1 MTAHP
6 LPAWLARLLG
16 IQSGPGEGATWSLV
30 DQWTWP
36 PWVTLL
42 AVILIAALVVIVY
55 LKENPQVPRALRMFL
70 AGIRLTLAGLLL
82 FMLAQFALSLQKTG
96 LPYVAVLVDDTLS
109 MTTAD
114 RYLNTRDR
122 NRDKLRAALAE
133 AVHRAGYD
141 VSTRW
146 NLARTLLAGH
156 DAAVLRSIAG
166 RYKLRLYYLTGAGGN
181 YRTGPRASE
190 AADPD
195 GLVRELQDVEPS
207 GEQTRLGAAIHSV
220 LDDLRGT
227 APAAL
232 VLLSDGVNTEGPDL
246 VEGAATARRKG
257 VPLFVV
263 ALGDSQ
269 PDRSLKL
276 SDLSVEEFVFVH
288 DRVNFEVQ
296 LTGTGYAGQEVRLLL
311 RRQDQP
317 KVLAEVK
324 VKVGADGRPQT
335 VRLPYRPD
343 EEGEFQ
349 FTVEIEPV
357 AGDAP
362 TTTDHQ
368 ERIVRTVHPVRV
380 RKEKIR
386 VLLVQAYPSY
396 EFRYLR
402 NMLGR
407 DPTIDL
413 KTVLQDADEE
423 HAEPET
429 GGLATS
435 GPASVG
441 GAAATGSASAGSLQG
456 FPVRKED
463 LFRYDVVILGDV
475 NPALLSAAMLANL
488 VDFVE
493 QPAKGGSLICIA
505 GPRYMPLAFRNTP
518 LARILP
524 VSLATVHVP
533 SESQDFAQPFHLLP
547 TDQGLASPQMQL
559 GDTPEETQ
567 AIWQNLPP
575 LYWCLETP
583 DLKPGAFALA
593 EHSRRQGRDG
603 KKLPLIVLQHVTGN
617 VLFHA
622 TDETWRWRFRS
633 GDTYFAR
640 YWIQTIR
647 YLSRSKLAD
656 AGRSATLSADRAKYR
671 QGEPVRLRVRFDN
684 QRLAPPQD
692 DGVTVVVEGPK
703 HATQRLKL
711 HRTAAGS
718 GVFEGLLAALPP
730 DDYHAWIA
738 IPSLENHPPATEF
751 SVVAHVG
758 DSQGTAIDAV
768 ELARAAEVTKGH
780 YYAFDADTAR
790 HLLHDLP
797 EGRQVP
803 VETLPPRPLW
813 NAWPTLALFLGL
825 LVSEWVLRKLGGMV

>member
-1 MTAHP
+1 
-6 LPAWLARLLG
+6 LAG
-16 IQSGPGEGATWSLV
+16 IDSGPGEGATWSLV

-42 AVILIAALVVIVY
+42 AVILIAALVVVVY
-55 LKENPQVPRALRMFL
+55 LKENPQAPRALRLLL

-82 FMLAQFALSLQKTG
+82 FMVAQFALSLQKTG
-96 LPYVAVLVDDTLS
+96 LPYVEVLVDDTLS

-114 RYLNTRDR
+114 RYLNTKDR
-122 NRDKLRAALAE
+122 NNDKLRAALAD
-133 AVHRAGYD
+133 AVRQAGYD
-141 VSTRW
+141 APTRW
-146 NLARTLLAGH
+146 NLARTLLTGH
-156 DAAVLRSIAG
+156 DARVLTSIAG
-166 RYKLRLYYLTGAGGN
+166 RYKLRLYYLTGARGD
-181 YRTGPRASE
+181 YRTGPRASH
-190 AADPD
+190 AAKPADLD
-195 GLVRELQDVEPS
+195 REIRGIEPL
-207 GEQTRLGAAIHSV
+207 GEQTRLGAAIHAV

-227 APAAL
+227 TPAAL

-246 VEGAATARRKG
+246 ADGAAYARRKG

-276 SDLSVEEFVFVH
+276 SDLSVEEFVFIH

-296 LTGTGYAGQEVRLLL
+296 FTGTGYAGQEVRIVL
-311 RRQDQP
+311 RRQDRP
-317 KVLAEVK
+317 NVLAEIK
-324 VKVGADGRPQT
+324 VKVGPDGRPQT

-349 FTVEIEPV
+349 FTVEIEPI

-362 TTTDHQ
+362 AGDDRQ
-368 ERIVRTVHPVRV
+368 ERVIRTAHPVRV
-380 RKEKIR
+380 RKEKIH

-402 NMLGR
+402 NMFGR
-407 DPTIDL
+407 DPTVDL

-423 HAEPET
+423 HA
-429 GGLATS
+429 
-435 GPASVG
+435 
-441 GAAATGSASAGSLQG
+441 GAAAGSLQG

-463 LFRYDVVILGDV
+463 LFHYDVVILGDV

-524 VSLATVHVP
+524 VSLATVRAA
-533 SESQDFAQPFHLLP
+533 SEGQDFTQPFNLLP

-559 GDTPEETQ
+559 GDTPEESET
-567 AIWQNLPP
+567 IWKNLPP
-575 LYWCLETP
+575 LYWCLEAP

-593 EHSRRQGRDG
+593 EHSRRPGREG
-603 KKLPLIVLQHVTGN
+603 KKLPLVVLQHVTGN

-622 TDETWRWRFRS
+622 TDETWRWRFRT

-656 AGRSATLSADRAKYR
+656 AGRSATLSTDRAKYR

-684 QRLAPPQD
+684 QRLTPPAD
-692 DGVTVVVEGPK
+692 DGVTVFVEGPK
-703 HATQRLKL
+703 HTTQRLKL
-711 HRTAAGS
+711 HRTTAGS
-718 GVFEGLLAALPP
+718 GVFEGLLAGLPP

-738 IPSLENHPPATEF
+738 TPSLANQENHPPATEF
-751 SVVAHVG
+751 SVLSHGG
-758 DSQGTAIDAV
+758 DSKGTAIDAA

-780 YYAFDADTAR
+780 YYAFDADTGY
-790 HLLHDLP
+790 HLLKDLP
-797 EGRQVP
+797 PGRQVP
-803 VETLPPRPLW
+803 IEALPPRPLW

>member
-1 MTAHP
+1 MTSHP

-16 IQSGPGEGATWSLV
+16 VENGPGEGATWSLV

-36 PWVTLL
+36 PWITLL
-42 AVILIAALVVIVY
+42 AVIMIAVLVVVVY
-55 LKENPQVPRALRMFL
+55 LKENPQAPRALRLLL
-70 AGIRLTLAGLLL
+70 AGIRLTLAGLVL
-82 FMLAQFALSLQKTG
+82 FMIAQFALSLQKTG

-114 RYLNTRDR
+114 RYLNSKDR
-122 NRDKLRAALAE
+122 NLDQFRRALAD
-133 AVHRAGYD
+133 AVRRAGYEET
-141 VSTRW
+141 TRW
-146 NLARTLLAGH
+146 NLARTLLTGH
-156 DAAVLRSIAG
+156 DAVVLKSIDR
-166 RYKLRLYYLTGAGGN
+166 RYKLRLYYLTGARGD
-181 YRTGPRASE
+181 YRTGPRASR

-195 GLVRELQDVEPS
+195 GLVREIRSVEPL
-207 GEQTRLGAAIHSV
+207 GEQTRLGAAIHAV

-246 VEGAATARRKG
+246 AQGAAYAHRKG

-276 SDLSVEEFVFVH
+276 SDLSVEEFVFIH

-296 LTGTGYAGQEVRLLL
+296 LTGSGYAGQEVRVVL
-311 RRQDQP
+311 RRQDRP
-317 KVLAEVK
+317 NVLAEVK
-324 VKVGADGRPQT
+324 VKVGADGQPQT

-343 EEGEFQ
+343 EEGEFH
-349 FTVEIEPV
+349 FSVEIEPI
-357 AGDAP
+357 AGDALA
-362 TTTDHQ
+362 DADRQ
-368 ERIVRTVHPVRV
+368 ERVVRTAHPVRV
-380 RKEKIR
+380 RKEKIH

-402 NMLGR
+402 NMLAR

-413 KTVLQDADEE
+413 KSVLQDADEE
-423 HAEPET
+423 HAEPD
-429 GGLATS
+429 
-435 GPASVG
+435 
-441 GAAATGSASAGSLQG
+441 AGSLQG

-475 NPALLSAAMLANL
+475 NPALLSAAMLQNL

-505 GPRYMPLAFRNTP
+505 GPRYMPLAYRNTP

-524 VSLATVHVP
+524 VSLATVRVP
-533 SESQDFAQPFHLLP
+533 PEGQVFTQPFNLLP

-559 GDTPEETQ
+559 ADTPEESE
-567 AIWQNLPP
+567 AIWQKLPP
-575 LYWCLETP
+575 LYWCLEAP

-593 EHSRRQGRDG
+593 EHSRRQGREG
-603 KKLPLIVLQHVTGN
+603 KKLPLVVLQHVTGN

-622 TDETWRWRFRS
+622 TDETWRWRFRT
-633 GDTYFAR
+633 GDTFFAR

-656 AGRSATLSADRAKYR
+656 AGRAATLSADRAKYR
-671 QGEPVRLRVRFDN
+671 QGEPVRLRVRFEN
-684 QRLAPPQD
+684 QRLTPPSD
-692 DGVTVVVEGPK
+692 DGVTVVVEGSK
-703 HATQRLKL
+703 HASQRLKL
-711 HRTAAGS
+711 HRTTAGS
-718 GVFEGLLAALPP
+718 GVFEGLLAQLPP

-738 IPSLENHPPATEF
+738 IPSLEPHSPATEF
-751 SVVAHVG
+751 SVLAHGG
-758 DSQGTAIDAV
+758 DSKGTAIDAA
-768 ELARAAEVTKGH
+768 ELRRAAEVTKGH
-780 YYAFDADTAR
+780 YYAFDADTAY
-790 HLLHDLP
+790 HLLKDLP
-797 EGRQVP
+797 PGRQVP
-803 VETLPPRPLW
+803 IETLPPRPLW

>member
-16 IQSGPGEGATWSLV
+16 VKNGPGEGATWSLV

-42 AVILIAALVVIVY
+42 AMILIAALVVAVY
-55 LKENPQVPRALRMFL
+55 LKENPQAPKALRLLL
-70 AGIRLTLAGLLL
+70 AGIRLTLAALLL
-82 FMLAQFALSLQKTG
+82 FMVAQFALSLQKTG

-114 RYLNTRDR
+114 RYLNTKDR
-122 NRDKLRAALAE
+122 NCDKLRAALAD
-133 AVHRAGYD
+133 AVRRAGYD
-141 VSTRW
+141 TSTRW
-146 NLARTLLAGH
+146 NLARTLLTGH
-156 DAAVLRSIAG
+156 DAKVLKSIAG
-166 RYKLRLYYLTGAGGN
+166 RYKLRLYYLTGAQGD
-181 YRTGPRASE
+181 YRTGPRASQ

-195 GLVRELQDVEPS
+195 GMVREIRGVEPS
-207 GEQTRLGAAIHSV
+207 GEQTRLGAAIHTV

-227 APAAL
+227 TPAAL

-246 VEGAATARRKG
+246 ADGAATAHRKG

-276 SDLSVEEFVFVH
+276 SDLSVEEFVFIH
-288 DRVNFEVQ
+288 DRVNFQVQ
-296 LTGTGYAGQEVRLLL
+296 LTGTGYAGQEVRVVL
-311 RRQDQP
+311 RRQDSP
-317 KVLAEVK
+317 SVLAEVK
-324 VKVGADGRPQT
+324 VKVGPDGQPKT

-349 FTVEIEPV
+349 FAVEAEPA
-357 AGDAP
+357 AGDAAAAA
-362 TTTDHQ
+362 DRQ
-368 ERIVRTVHPVRV
+368 DRVIRTAHPVRV
-380 RKEKIR
+380 RKEKIH
-386 VLLVQAYPSY
+386 VLLAQAYPSY

-413 KTVLQDADEE
+413 KSVLQDADEE
-423 HAEPET
+423 HVEPD
-429 GGLATS
+429 
-435 GPASVG
+435 
-441 GAAATGSASAGSLQG
+441 AGSLQG

-475 NPALLSAAMLANL
+475 NPALLSAATLSNL

-524 VSLATVHVP
+524 VSLATVRVP
-533 SESQDFAQPFHLLP
+533 PEGQDFTQPFHLLP

-559 GDTPEETQ
+559 GETPEESET
-567 AIWQNLPP
+567 IWRNLPP
-575 LYWCLETP
+575 LYWCLEAP

-593 EHSRRQGRDG
+593 EHSHRQGREG
-603 KKLPLIVLQHVTGN
+603 KKLPLVVLQHVTGN

-633 GDTYFAR
+633 GDGYFAR

-656 AGRSATLSADRAKYR
+656 AGRPATLSTDRAKYR
-671 QGEPVRLRVRFDN
+671 QGEPVRVRVRFEN
-684 QRLAPPQD
+684 QRLTPPQD
-692 DGVTVVVEGPK
+692 DGVTVVVEGSK

-711 HRTAAGS
+711 HRASAGS
-718 GVFEGLLAALPP
+718 GVFEGLLAPLPP

-738 IPSLENHPPATEF
+738 IPSLPGPDSHPPATEF
-751 SVVAHVG
+751 SVLAHGG
-758 DSQGTAIDAV
+758 DSKGTAIDAA
-768 ELARAAEVTKGH
+768 ELRRAAEATKGH
-780 YYAFDADTAR
+780 YYAFDADTAY
-790 HLLHDLP
+790 HLLKDLP

-803 VETLPPRPLW
+803 IETLPPRPLW
-813 NAWPTLALFLGL
+813 SAWPTLALFLAL